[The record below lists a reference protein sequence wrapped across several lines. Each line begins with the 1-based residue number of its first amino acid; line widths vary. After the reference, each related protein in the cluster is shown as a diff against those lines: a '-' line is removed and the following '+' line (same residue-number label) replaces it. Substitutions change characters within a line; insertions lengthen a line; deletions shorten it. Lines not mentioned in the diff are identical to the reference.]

1 MITSTISNF
10 KYYVNTNK
18 SIVFAHNTE
27 ANKIERIYKDQWAST
42 YLEVLKTNE
51 KTGETWQGEMDC
63 ANILDEK
70 QDVFKT
76 VNPIASTTKQAGF
89 FEEYSEKTGGT
100 HHYLNEY
107 LNSEIFIKAKQAI
120 DNTIPVNPIGLLE
133 NNCPNITLLL
143 RNLFYEE
150 SDAVL
155 QNFLNWLAVIA
166 YKNTHQDIFWLFKGT
181 DEENQGQ
188 GAGKG
193 VFRDL
198 MSTLLSGLVVSV
210 NNNSYKNNFNSQLM
224 NMKLIIF
231 DEVDF
236 KALNYEAVK
245 DMTGSSLLYIEFKGK
260 EPIRAANVASWLF
273 FTNMSNTFNKI
284 QARDRRCFLIHPNPI
299 NDSLRIA
306 VGDMG
311 QFIEG
316 LRDELPAFINV
327 IAHCDTKVLKPNEL
341 RTKAHIEY
349 FSNEALCSIN
359 DIASIAK
366 IFTNDESRRS
376 YFDFLEILSESASQR
391 RDYSAQKYFI
401 EKGFIYFQLF
411 EEIYEVFL
419 THNIA
424 GITKKTTAYK
434 AWKELVEELKR
445 LNYGIYQLD
454 SKRKILDKKVRIKHT
469 CWRSPSITDGDQK
482 KIIKE
487 IVQMVKSKIEAER
500 LLQANTNQQTV
511 SDNKRVS

>member
-18 SIVFAHNTE
+18 SIVFAHNIET
-27 ANKIERIYKDQWAST
+27 NKIERIYKDQWAST

-51 KTGETWQGEMDC
+51 KTGEIWQGKMDWSS
-63 ANILDEK
+63 ILDEK
-70 QDVFKT
+70 QDIFKT

-120 DNTIPVNPIGLLE
+120 DNTKPENPIGLLE
-133 NNCPNITLLL
+133 KNCPNITLLL
-143 RNLFYEE
+143 RNLFYKE
-150 SDAVL
+150 SDVVL

-198 MSTLLSGLVVSV
+198 MSKLLSGLVVSV

-231 DEVDF
+231 DEVDL
-236 KALNYEAVK
+236 KSLNYEAVK
-245 DMTGSSLLYIEFKGK
+245 DMTGSSLMSIEFKGK
-260 EPIRAANVASWLF
+260 EAMRTENVASWLF

-299 NDSLRIA
+299 NDSLRIT

-316 LRDELPAFINV
+316 LNNELPAFIKV
-327 IAHCDTKVLKPNEL
+327 IAYCDTKVFKPNEL

-366 IFTNDESRRS
+366 IFTNDESRHS
-376 YFDFLEILSESASQR
+376 YFDFLDILSESASEQK
-391 RDYSAQKYFI
+391 DYSAQKYFI
-401 EKGFIYFQLF
+401 EKGFIYFHLF

-419 THNIA
+419 THHIA
-424 GITKKTTAYK
+424 GTTKKTTASK

-445 LNYGIYQLD
+445 LNYCIYKLD
-454 SKRKILDKKVRIKHT
+454 SNRKILGEKVRIKHT
-469 CWRSPSITDGDQK
+469 CWRSPSITDEDQK

-487 IVQMVKSKIEAER
+487 VFQMKKAKTEAEQ
-500 LLQANTNQQTV
+500 LLQANTNQQAE
-511 SDNKRVS
+511 SNNKKIS